1 MNCYKEGCLKEVK
14 WFIFVDGSVAC
25 DEHAPADYSQEL
37 E

>member
-1 MNCYKEGCLKEVK
+1 MNCYKEGCLQEVK

-25 DEHAPADYSQEL
+25 DDHAPADYSQEL